1 MPLLR
6 RGGRRGRRKR
16 KEKRRGRARK
26 SKNKRFFSIFGRFF
40 FPLRRPSQVLL
51 HTRFSCSPLT
61 PFPSRTRY
69 VSLSLC
75 SDVLLLLLL
84 LLSLPLSLFQAAAML
99 MLRESEGE
107 RLSRS
112 LPTISM
118 VFRCRLS
125 LFSLSF
131 NTHTHQLHPRF
142 SHSIFTSGLISR
154 ACIRGEGSENTERKS
169 VRLDESF
176 FSLPSIVRKKHR
188 FAAD

>member
-1 MPLLR
+1 MGRWWWWR
-6 RGGRRGRRKR
+6 RRDDNSVRLARETGAPRKA
-16 KEKRRGRARK
+16 KKM
-26 SKNKRFFSIFGRFF
+26 SFF

-51 HTRFSCSPLT
+51 HTRFSCSPLP

-118 VFRCRLS
+118 VFRRRLS

-154 ACIRGEGSENTERKS
+154 A
-169 VRLDESF
+169 
-176 FSLPSIVRKKHR
+176 
-188 FAAD
+188 